1 MASYNQVILIGNLTK
16 DPELKYTSGGAAEG
30 IKSEKDLIARM
41 ESEREQKIT
50 AIWMMTELSEARQ
63 LVESALE

>member
-1 MASYNQVILIGNLTK
+1 MIT
-16 DPELKYTSGGAAEG
+16 EG
-30 IKSEKDLIARM
+30 IKSEKDLISRM

-50 AIWMMTELSEARQ
+50 AIWMATELYEAKQ